1 MTLMGAAALGSLLSF
16 AIFALMA
23 VWYVAPWLA
32 THQRAEA
39 LTPLLWVHAFRHI
52 ALQIFSAQ
60 KFGFAV
66 SDAPETR
73 SRPATSLE

>member
-32 THQRAEA
+32 TQQRAEA

-52 ALQIFSAQ
+52 ALQRPKNS
-60 KFGFAV
+60 V
-66 SDAPETR
+66 S
-73 SRPATSLE
+73 